1 MPFFLL
7 LMFIFILFA
16 NPALLVP
23 SLGSIRPAQ
32 LAGFSAMAILL
43 MQKTVA
49 REKLRFLWP
58 ESSLMLGLIATFA
71 ISCIGAFWP
80 HLAFETTLDFL
91 KTGTIYF
98 LILNCVESER
108 RLWMTTATLI

>member
-32 LAGFSAMAILL
+32 LAGFGAMAILL
-43 MQKTVA
+43 AERKTECMVCPFG
-49 REKLRFLWP
+49 R
-58 ESSLMLGLIATFA
+58 
-71 ISCIGAFWP
+71 
-80 HLAFETTLDFL
+80 
-91 KTGTIYF
+91 
-98 LILNCVESER
+98 
-108 RLWMTTATLI
+108 MT